1 MAKKVKQ
8 KIKQK
13 LSNFAKDGKISK
25 KESKR
30 IGKISG
36 GSIGTKGLTN
46 LVNRYSKNNQLKI
59 NKRSDKLI
67 GQTNV
72 RYANS
77 LGDIPGNNFNFPDR
91 NNKQIVPGIS
101 SPEVIAAAAKAEKKA
116 EKKEEKK
123 DMFGNLTDRMD
134 EFTAGI
140 QGQLDGMFAG
150 QDARD
155 AELERQEQE
164 RLRKFELAQRTMLG
178 NEGRSGQQA
187 TYRLGGAAG
196 RMKGGTSGFKRRKGS
211 RASRIM
217 SGLSTNSGGT
227 LNV

>member
-77 LGDIPGNNFNFPDR
+77 LGGIPGDNFNFPDR

-101 SPEVIAAAAKAEKKA
+101 SPEVIAAAAEGGN
-116 EKKEEKK
+116 K
-123 DMFGNLTDRMD
+123 DRFGNLTDRID
-134 EFTAGI
+134 EGLAGF
-140 QGQLDGMFAG
+140 QDQLDGMFAG

-164 RLRKFELAQRTMLG
+164 RLRQFELAQRTMLG

-211 RASRIM
+211 GASRIM
-217 SGLSTNSGGT
+217 SGLSANSGGT

>member
-77 LGDIPGNNFNFPDR
+77 LGDIPGR
-91 NNKQIVPGIS
+91 NYSFGDPNT
-101 SPEVIAAAAKAEKKA
+101 EAAKGGNKGGN
-116 EKKEEKK
+116 K
-123 DMFGNLTDRMD
+123 DRFGNLTDRID
-134 EFTAGI
+134 EGLAGF
-140 QGQLDGMFAG
+140 QDQLDGMFDG
-150 QDARD
+150 QAARD
-155 AELERQEQE
+155 AELERQEEE

-211 RASRIM
+211 GASRIM
-217 SGLSTNSGGT
+217 SGLSANSGGT

>member
-72 RYANS
+72 SYANS
-77 LGDIPGNNFNFPDR
+77 LGDIPGNNYSFGDPNT
-91 NNKQIVPGIS
+91 G
-101 SPEVIAAAAKAEKKA
+101 AAKGGNKGGN
-116 EKKEEKK
+116 K
-123 DMFGNLTDRMD
+123 DRFGNLTDRMD

-150 QDARD
+150 QAERD
-155 AELERQEQE
+155 AELERQEEE
-164 RLRKFELAQRTMLG
+164 RLRQFELAQRTMLG

-211 RASRIM
+211 TASRIM